1 MTSVKQSDEIQEYC
15 AHGLN
20 CTNQHTW
27 CQRWHTGGI
36 CFFSMCYDKP
46 FGSGHCF
53 NGDDCKSEHPTHLN
67 DNIWLLKSGK
77 TFYFQDPKYKL
88 YLASE
93 SASKAAPKAKPEVA
107 QEPTEHKKS
116 TRAEKKAARKAAR
129 KSASAEAWANMDS
142 NDNEPT
148 EDTKHN
154 TDNVPKEPTKTMV
167 DMSTKSSWVAKV
179 KAGEQHIKPH
189 AKADE
194 PQAKEPHAKVPTTE
208 DFPELKAG
216 IKAEKLYMQQ
226 SIETQAAMPTTQ
238 QATQTPTTQQ
248 ATQTP
253 AIQPAE
259 ILKANENKFSSE
271 LQDINKNF
279 LEDDFDPVR
288 FESLRNSLQA
298 EFERMTVQIKLLQEQ
313 TIKLHRLQKAHA
325 GYHAKE

>member
-46 FGSGHCF
+46 LGSGYCF
-53 NGDDCKSEHPTHLN
+53 NGDDCKSEHPTYLN
-67 DNIWLLKSGK
+67 DDIWLLKSGK

-88 YLASE
+88 YMASQ
-93 SASKAAPKAKPEVA
+93 STPKDAPKVKPEVA

-116 TRAEKKAARKAAR
+116 ARAEKKAALKAAR
-129 KSASAEAWANMDS
+129 KPASAEAWASMESSDT
-142 NDNEPT
+142 EPT

-154 TDNVPKEPTKTMV
+154 TDNVPKAPTETMV
-167 DMSTKSSWVAKV
+167 DLSTKSSWVAKV

-189 AKADE
+189 AKE
-194 PQAKEPHAKVPTTE
+194 PTKPHTEPHAKEQHAKVPTTE

-216 IKAEKLYMQQ
+216 AKAEKLYMQQ
-226 SIETQAAMPTTQ
+226 SIETQAAQP
-238 QATQTPTTQQ
+238 P

-279 LEDDFDPVR
+279 LEDDFNPVR

>member
-1 MTSVKQSDEIQEYC
+1 
-15 AHGLN
+15 
-20 CTNQHTW
+20 
-27 CQRWHTGGI
+27 
-36 CFFSMCYDKP
+36 MCYDKP

-116 TRAEKKAARKAAR
+116 TRAEKKAALKAAR
-129 KSASAEAWANMDS
+129 KPASAEAWADMNS
-142 NDNEPT
+142 SDNEPT

-167 DMSTKSSWVAKV
+167 DMSTKPSWVAKV
-179 KAGEQHIKPH
+179 KAGGEQHTKPH

-194 PQAKEPHAKVPTTE
+194 PHTEPHAKVPTNE
-208 DFPELKAG
+208 DFPELKASA
-216 IKAEKLYMQQ
+216 KAEHNKAEHNKAANVEKLYMQQ
-226 SIETQAAMPTTQ
+226 SIETQAAQTPAIQ
-238 QATQTPTTQQ
+238 QATQTPATQQ

-253 AIQPAE
+253 AIQQATRPTE

-279 LEDDFDPVR
+279 LEDDFNPVR
-288 FESLRNSLQA
+288 FESLQNSLQA